1 MMHAKLSKPLRLIS
15 EPSITEDEPGFCG
28 ECEARKMQLEH
39 VKMLLNAALLAANK
53 PIQRPQKGKR

>member
-1 MMHAKLSKPLRLIS
+1 MMPAKLSKPLRLIS
-15 EPSITEDEPGFCG
+15 EPPITEEPGFCG
-28 ECEARKMQLEH
+28 ECEARKRQLEH